1 MHSSIGHTCRNYEMK
16 HYLKKWLISLF
27 YFNLFSL
34 TGGASKS
41 NIGAIVGAII
51 GGVSFAAFV
60 VLFLLWRRNR
70 FVRETFYD
78 VQGYFFFKFVL
89 IRVTY

>member
-16 HYLKKWLISLF
+16 RYLKKWLISLF
-27 YFNLFSL
+27 YFILFSL
-34 TGGASKS
+34 TGGVNKSK
-41 NIGAIVGAII
+41 IGAIVGAVI

-70 FVRETFYD
+70 RVREAFYD
-78 VQGYFFFKFVL
+78 VQGYFFFKSL
-89 IRVTY
+89 SL